1 MIFRGVTISLHFIQL
16 VLLSSFFLQLNSRLL
31 YQPWLSKPKTSPGK
45 HLGFL
50 LMSCLWNA
58 YKTNKA
64 TKQVRVCACVFLYLY
79 CIRPGIS
86 SYMVDMKQP
95 FECVCM
101 LVFGVTHQHFHCSGK
116 KKKVEKSLTSSSS
129 SSTPLLT
136 PRAVAV
142 CLFPPVIGSLLSA
155 HETDGVRLMGVF
167 VAPFASGGSGW
178 ESGAAVRGGRKTHS
192 RYPPE
197 GGERER
203 QPHIHPTVRQILLT
217 VLKCHQNLYWNE
229 TKDTLRGTIHI
240 HFGQFIQTW
249 SVAGRLLSFKLL
261 ILKL

>member
-1 MIFRGVTISLHFIQL
+1 M
-16 VLLSSFFLQLNSRLL
+16 
-31 YQPWLSKPKTSPGK
+31 
-45 HLGFL
+45 
-50 LMSCLWNA
+50 C
-58 YKTNKA
+58 
-64 TKQVRVCACVFLYLY
+64 VCVCLYLY

-95 FECVCM
+95 FECVC
-101 LVFGVTHQHFHCSGK
+101 VGVWCRSSAFPLFWLK
-116 KKKVEKSLTSSSS
+116 KKKKRGRRASPPPPPPPSPP
-129 SSTPLLT
+129 PLLT

-142 CLFPPVIGSLLSA
+142 CLFSPVIGSLLSA

-203 QPHIHPTVRQILLT
+203 ERQAAT
-217 VLKCHQNLYWNE
+217 YSSNCQANFTH
-229 TKDTLRGTIHI
+229 
-240 HFGQFIQTW
+240 
-249 SVAGRLLSFKLL
+249 SFEMSPKM
-261 ILKL
+261 K